1 MNIVTLEQ
9 SIISLALGVAASIF
23 MHDMHIDKAAVVA
36 MTPPQLSAHL
46 EGTVKLGG
54 HLHTH
59 AERGSIAQ
67 AVKDVNNANSHLHAR
82 FRERKHLKGKHLSRS
97 NAATSTALL
106 A

>member
-1 MNIVTLEQ
+1 MNLVTIEQ
-9 SIISLALGVAASIF
+9 SIISLALGIAASIF
-23 MHDMHIDKAAVVA
+23 VHDMHIDKATVVA

-46 EGTVKLGG
+46 ESSVKLGG

-82 FRERKHLKGKHLSRS
+82 FRERKHLKGKHLSRG
-97 NAATSTALL
+97 NVATPPALL